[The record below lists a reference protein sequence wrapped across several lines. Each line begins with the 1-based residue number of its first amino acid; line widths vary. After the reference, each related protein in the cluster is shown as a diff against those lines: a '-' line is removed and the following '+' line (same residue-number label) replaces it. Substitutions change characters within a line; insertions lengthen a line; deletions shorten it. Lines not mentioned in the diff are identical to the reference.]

1 MGAYIRGHRT
11 WKEVMTTV
19 PIAASDLTWLNMDL
33 PTNLMVVNGLMWFD
47 EEPDW
52 EAVREVLRSR
62 LVEGFPV
69 MTQRPRQVDG
79 AWVWEDDPDFDFDRQ
94 VRHVTLPAP
103 GDRAAAQDYISG
115 RVSQPLDRDHPLW
128 EFDLISG
135 YTNAEGGEG
144 ALILARFHHVLA
156 DGIRIVQL
164 ILGLCDVDEDAAP
177 PAVGRTSSSQEPGH
191 DGGRGGPGC
200 RGQCGVLRR

>member
-1 MGAYIRGHRT
+1 
-11 WKEVMTTV
+11 MTTV

-79 AWVWEDDPDFDFDRQ
+79 GWVWEDDPDFDFDRH

-135 YTNAEGGEG
+135 YTN
-144 ALILARFHHVLA
+144 
-156 DGIRIVQL
+156 
-164 ILGLCDVDEDAAP
+164 
-177 PAVGRTSSSQEPGH
+177 
-191 DGGRGGPGC
+191 C
-200 RGQCGVLRR
+200 RGRRRALWSWPGSTTCWPTGSGSCN